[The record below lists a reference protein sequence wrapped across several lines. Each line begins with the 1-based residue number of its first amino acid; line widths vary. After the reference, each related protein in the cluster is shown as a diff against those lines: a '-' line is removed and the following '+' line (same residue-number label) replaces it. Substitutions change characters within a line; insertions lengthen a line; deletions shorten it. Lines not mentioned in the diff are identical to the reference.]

1 MVLLTA
7 TKLSVNLRQIRK
19 MEVDFDKEIDALLRR
34 EGTGRTITISE
45 FAAPHLDADG
55 IAAFAEN
62 ALPEAARRSYM
73 THLADCDSCRN
84 TFSGF
89 IRASTDE
96 SHEAAATSAAS
107 IPAAAATAEPWYRR
121 LFIPAN
127 LAYGMGALVLMF
139 AGFLGYTLLQSPG
152 SMEVASNTSSNAA
165 PVTTTASGPME
176 DPLDEIARAE
186 TGSAV
191 VSNANTAM
199 AANRTASAQAP
210 AANIAGSEIAKA
222 AGQPTE
228 LTLDGIDSTAAAP
241 PPPPPAVMSAP
252 AAEAADVARSIDAEE
267 KEDTPKVLQ
276 QQQQMPSA
284 GNMPST
290 QAGPSRNVQRDNRS
304 LELAKRRAE
313 APPGRTGSPS
323 RTVSGKN
330 FSKKE
335 GVWYDSAYTGQA
347 TTNVRRNT
355 AAYRDL
361 DSGLRTIAE
370 SLDGVVVVLW
380 RSKAYRIQ

>member
-1 MVLLTA
+1 
-7 TKLSVNLRQIRK
+7 
-19 MEVDFDKEIDALLRR
+19 ME
-34 EGTGRTITISE
+34 
-45 FAAPHLDADG
+45 H
-55 IAAFAEN
+55 
-62 ALPEAARRSYM
+62 
-73 THLADCDSCRN
+73 
-84 TFSGF
+84 
-89 IRASTDE
+89 
-96 SHEAAATSAAS
+96 
-107 IPAAAATAEPWYRR
+107 
-121 LFIPAN
+121 
-127 LAYGMGALVLMF
+127 
-139 AGFLGYTLLQSPG
+139 
-152 SMEVASNTSSNAA
+152 
-165 PVTTTASGPME
+165 
-176 DPLDEIARAE
+176 PLNEIARAE
-186 TGSAV
+186 TGNAV

-199 AANRTASAQAP
+199 AANRTASSQAP

-222 AGQPTE
+222 TGRPTE
-228 LTLDGIDSTAAAP
+228 LTLDGTDATAAA

-252 AAEAADVARSIDAEE
+252 AGEPAAAAPADRSVIEE

-284 GNMPST
+284 GNVLNT

-304 LELAKRRAE
+304 MELSKRRAE
-313 APPGRTGSPS
+313 TPPGRTGSPS

-347 TTNVRRNT
+347 TINVRRNT

>member
-1 MVLLTA
+1 
-7 TKLSVNLRQIRK
+7 

-45 FAAPHLDADG
+45 FAAPHLDADS

-62 ALPEAARRSYM
+62 ALPEAARRNYM

-96 SHEAAATSAAS
+96 SHEAAATAAAS
-107 IPAAAATAEPWYRR
+107 IPPVAATAVPWYRR
-121 LFIPAN
+121 LFMPAN

-139 AGFLGYTLLQSPG
+139 AGFLGYTLLQNAG
-152 SMEVASNTSSNAA
+152 SMDVASNASTNAA
-165 PVTTTASGPME
+165 PVATTASGPME
-176 DPLDEIARAE
+176 DPLNEIARAE
-186 TGSAV
+186 TGNAV

-199 AANRTASAQAP
+199 AANRTASSQAP

-222 AGQPTE
+222 TGRPTE
-228 LTLDGIDSTAAAP
+228 LTLDGTDATAAA

-252 AAEAADVARSIDAEE
+252 AGEPAAAAPADRSVIEE

-284 GNMPST
+284 GNVLNT

-304 LELAKRRAE
+304 MELAKRRAE
-313 APPGRTGSPS
+313 TPPGRTGSPS

-347 TTNVRRNT
+347 TINVRRNT

>member
-1 MVLLTA
+1 
-7 TKLSVNLRQIRK
+7 

-45 FAAPHLDADG
+45 YSAPHLDADG

-89 IRASTDE
+89 IRASTNE
-96 SHEAAATSAAS
+96 SQESAATSAAS
-107 IPAAAATAEPWYRR
+107 IPAVAVTAVPWYRR

-139 AGFLGYTLLQSPG
+139 AGFLGYTLLQSTG

-176 DPLDEIARAE
+176 EPLDEIALAE
-186 TGSAV
+186 TGDV

-199 AANRTASAQAP
+199 TAHRTTSDQAP

-222 AGQPTE
+222 TGQPTE
-228 LTLDGIDSTAAAP
+228 LTLDGTDATAAAP

-252 AAEAADVARSIDAEE
+252 AAEPADVARIDAEE

-290 QAGPSRNVQRDNRS
+290 QAGPSRNVQRDNRD

-335 GVWYDSAYTGQA
+335 GAWYDSAYSGQP

-355 AAYRDL
+355 AAYREL